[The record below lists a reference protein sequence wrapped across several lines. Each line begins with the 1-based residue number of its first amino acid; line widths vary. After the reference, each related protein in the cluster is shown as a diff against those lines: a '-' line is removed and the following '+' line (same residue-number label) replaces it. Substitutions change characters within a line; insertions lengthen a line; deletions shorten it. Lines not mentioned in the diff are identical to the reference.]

1 MNKTDYFLDE
11 SEWIVAEDAAP
22 YGNENF
28 PMKEETYKL
37 IGICMEVHRI
47 LGHGFL
53 EIVYKDAVEKELQWK
68 NINYEREKKYVI
80 NYKETILPHSY
91 HADFVVNQNIILEV
105 KAQQGL
111 PESFYSQ
118 VINYLATSKAPVGL
132 LINFGEPS
140 LKYKR
145 FVFTPKKSVQSA

>member
-1 MNKTDYFLDE
+1 MDYSENILIETD
-11 SEWIVAEDAAP
+11 WIVAEDAAP

-28 PMKEETYKL
+28 PMKEDTYKL

-53 EIVYKDAVEKELQWK
+53 EIVYKDAIEKELQWK
-68 NINYEREKKYVI
+68 HVQYEREKKYVI
-80 NYKETILPHSY
+80 NYKEIILPHSF

-111 PESFYSQ
+111 PESFYAQ
-118 VINYLATSKAPVGL
+118 VINYLAASKAPVGL

-145 FVFTPKKSVQSA
+145 FVFTPKKSVQSE